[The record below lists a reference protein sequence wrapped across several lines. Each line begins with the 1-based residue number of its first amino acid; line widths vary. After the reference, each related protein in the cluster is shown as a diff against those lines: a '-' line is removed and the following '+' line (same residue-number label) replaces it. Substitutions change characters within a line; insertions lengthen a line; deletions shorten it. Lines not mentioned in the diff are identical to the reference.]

1 MFYRIN
7 CEEQFRVLI
16 NSIRQDDIYI
26 VSNTNRLH
34 NTTKRLY
41 LICILLCAE
50 SITITPVTS
59 TAESDHG
66 VSWCAEIGR
75 PTYAFASSHHP
86 FRSLFADFR
95 RFSPLSGH
103 IDFFLTQIYS
113 KRVKFQN
120 ATPHRVFV
128 Q

>member
-1 MFYRIN
+1 MVYGIYDGRI
-7 CEEQFRVLI
+7 LI
-16 NSIRQDDIYI
+16 LL
-26 VSNTNRLH
+26 VV
-34 NTTKRLY
+34 
-41 LICILLCAE
+41 LCAE

-59 TAESDHG
+59 TAESAHG
-66 VSWCAEIGR
+66 VSWCAEVGR
-75 PTYAFASSHHP
+75 PTYAFAYA

>member
-1 MFYRIN
+1 M
-7 CEEQFRVLI
+7 C
-16 NSIRQDDIYI
+16 
-26 VSNTNRLH
+26 
-34 NTTKRLY
+34 TTVR
-41 LICILLCAE
+41 
-50 SITITPVTS
+50 
-59 TAESDHG
+59 G
-66 VSWCAEIGR
+66 VYNHKSGHIDSR
-75 PTYAFASSHHP
+75 
-86 FRSLFADFR
+86 FADFR